1 MELNWSTFVLEIIN
15 FLVLVWILKRFLYRP
30 ILSILEK
37 RREKIKQSLSEA
49 TYQHTQAIALEQQY
63 KDRLD
68 TWEHEKLQLRE
79 ALQQEIQNE
88 RTQKLEQLQ
97 TELKCEREKAAVIEQ
112 HQQEEILRQYQQK
125 AHEQGARFTTKLLN
139 AVASKELESRLF
151 NLLIETFDNM
161 DEERQLSLLDA
172 CKTSSDAITV
182 TSAYTLSETQRQ
194 QLEQKICT
202 VQEQTVTFKYCQD
215 EKLLAGLRI
224 VIGAWVLSI
233 NLQDELSGFVELA
246 HENN

>member
-1 MELNWSTFVLEIIN
+1 MELNWSTFLLEIIN

-30 ILSILEK
+30 ILSVLEE
-37 RREKIKQSLSEA
+37 RRNKIEQSLNEA
-49 TYQHTQAIALEQQY
+49 TNQHTQAIELEQQY
-63 KDRLD
+63 KERLD

-79 ALQQEIQNE
+79 TLQQEIQNE
-88 RTQKLEQLQ
+88 RTQKLEQLK
-97 TELKCEREKAAVIEQ
+97 TELECEREKAAVIEQ
-112 HQQEEILRQYQQK
+112 HQQAEILRQYQQK
-125 AHEQGARFTTKLLN
+125 AHEQGARFATRLFN

-151 NLLIETFDNM
+151 DLLIETFENM
-161 DEERQLSLLDA
+161 DEDRHLSLLDA

-194 QLEQKICT
+194 QLEKKICT
-202 VQEQTVTFKYCQD
+202 VQEQTVTFKYYQD

-233 NLQDELSGFVELA
+233 NLQDELNGFVELA

>member
-1 MELNWSTFVLEIIN
+1 LELNWSTFLLEIIN

-30 ILSILEK
+30 ILSVLEE
-37 RREKIKQSLSEA
+37 RRKKIEQSLNEA
-49 TYQHTQAIALEQQY
+49 TNQHTQAIALEQQY
-63 KDRLD
+63 KERLD

-97 TELKCEREKAAVIEQ
+97 TELGCEREKSAVIEQ
-112 HQQEEILRQYQQK
+112 HQQAEILRQYQQK
-125 AHEQGARFTTKLLN
+125 AHEQGARFATRLFN

-151 NLLIETFDNM
+151 DLLIETFDNM
-161 DEERQLSLLDA
+161 DEDRQLSLLDA

-182 TSAYTLSETQRQ
+182 ISAYTLSETQRQ

-202 VQEQTVTFKYCQD
+202 VQEQTVTFKYLQD

-224 VIGAWVLSI
+224 VIGAWILRI
-233 NLQDELSGFVELA
+233 NLQDEQSGFVELA
-246 HENN
+246 HENS

>member
-1 MELNWSTFVLEIIN
+1 MELNWSTFLLEIIN
-15 FLVLVWILKRFLYRP
+15 FLVLMWILKRFLYRP
-30 ILSILEK
+30 VLSVLEE
-37 RREKIKQSLSEA
+37 RRKKIEQSLNEA
-49 TYQHTQAIALEQQY
+49 TNQHTQAIALEQQY

-88 RTQKLEQLQ
+88 RTQKLKQLQ
-97 TELKCEREKAAVIEQ
+97 TELECEREKAAVIEQ
-112 HQQEEILRQYQQK
+112 HQQAETLRQYQQK
-125 AHEQGARFTTKLLN
+125 AHEQGAHFATKLFN

-151 NLLIETFDNM
+151 DLLIETFDNM

-202 VQEQTVTFKYCQD
+202 VQEQTVTFKYLLD